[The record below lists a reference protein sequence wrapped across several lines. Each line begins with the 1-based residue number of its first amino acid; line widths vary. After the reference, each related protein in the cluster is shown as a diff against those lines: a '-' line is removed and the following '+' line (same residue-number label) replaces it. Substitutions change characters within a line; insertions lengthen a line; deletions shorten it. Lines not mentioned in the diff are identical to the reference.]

1 VYLNTFSN
9 TFCWCHLPYSAN
21 NRRLFLPKD
30 TEHQTD
36 SIYCGDFTALLLL
49 DLRNVAVTCQVL
61 QSIWC
66 LIFKQEVFEKVFKY
80 QN

>member
-1 VYLNTFSN
+1 VPLTILSEQQK
-9 TFCWCHLPYSAN
+9 TV
-21 NRRLFLPKD
+21 LPKD

-36 SIYCGDFTALLLL
+36 SIYSGDFTALLLL